1 MNTGTPHPK
10 PGHHRKAGFANSDPA
25 VVIGHFP
32 WYEMVWRNLR
42 GDFKPRSAPQ
52 KGYATFAKEWSTP
65 VDHARIGQR
74 QHAPVVTWLG
84 HVSVLLQ
91 VGGLNVLTDPTLAD
105 FAGPY
110 GRFGAPRMVPA
121 PLRPDM
127 LPPIDVL
134 LISHNHYDHLC
145 DATIAAMVTSGQ
157 RPQIFV
163 PLGLKAWFDARNI
176 PNVTELDWWD
186 HADVTRNQDGKALQ
200 QSIRIHFTPAQH
212 WSRRTP
218 FDTNASL
225 WGGYMVECRAS
236 ATDAWRFLFPGDTGY
251 SADFRAIRK
260 RLGAVD
266 FLALPIGAYLP
277 RDFMKNMHVNP
288 ADAVQLMLDLDAKQ
302 AMGVHW
308 GTFKLTQ
315 ESFDHPPRDLAVALH
330 EHGLAKDR
338 VWLLRHGETR
348 AISTGRTM

>member
-1 MNTGTPHPK
+1 MTTEPLHSTPS
-10 PGHHRKAGFANSDPA
+10 HHRTAGFANSDPG
-25 VVIGHFP
+25 VVIGNFP
-32 WYEMVWRNLR
+32 WYEMVWRSLC
-42 GDFKPRSAPQ
+42 GDFKPLSAPHN
-52 KGYATFAKEWSTP
+52 GYAAFAQEWSVA
-65 VDHARIGQR
+65 VDHARIAQR
-74 QHAPVVTWLG
+74 QLAPVVTWLG

-91 VGGLNVLTDPTLAD
+91 IGGLNLLTDPTLAD
-105 FAGPY
+105 CAGPY

-121 PLRPDM
+121 PLRGSS

-145 DATIAAMVTSGQ
+145 DATIAAMVASGQ
-157 RPQIFV
+157 KPRIFV

-176 PNVTELDWWD
+176 PNVTELDWWED
-186 HADVTRNQDGKALQ
+186 ADITADAHGNALPQ
-200 QSIRIHFTPAQH
+200 PLRIRFTPAQH

-225 WGGYMVECRAS
+225 WGGYMVERNPG

-251 SADFRAIRK
+251 SADFKAIRK

-288 ADAVQLMLDLDAKQ
+288 ADAVQLMLDLDARQ

-308 GTFKLTQ
+308 GTFKLTR
-315 ESFDHPPRDLAVALH
+315 ESFDQPPRDLALALQA
-330 EHGLAKDR
+330 HGLARDR

-348 AISTGRTM
+348 AITV

>member
-1 MNTGTPHPK
+1 MNANTFHAK
-10 PGHHRKAGFANSDPA
+10 PAHHREAGFSNRDPS
-25 VVIGHFP
+25 VVIGDFP
-32 WYEMVWRNLR
+32 WYEMVWRSLR
-42 GDFKPRSAPQ
+42 GDFKPLAAPQ
-52 KGYATFAKEWSTP
+52 KGYAAFAQEWSVP
-65 VDHARIGQR
+65 VDHARIAQR
-74 QHAPVVTWLG
+74 QQAPVVTWLG

-91 VGGLNVLTDPTLAD
+91 LGGLNVLTDPTLAD

-121 PLRPDM
+121 PLRGDK

-145 DATIAAMVTSGQ
+145 DATVAAMVASGQ
-157 RPQIFV
+157 RPRIFV

-176 PNVTELDWWD
+176 ANVTELDWWD
-186 HADVTRNQDGKALQ
+186 HADVTSDIDGNALPQ
-200 QSIRIHFTPAQH
+200 PVRIHFTPAQH

-225 WGGYMVECRAS
+225 WGGYMVEHKPGAS
-236 ATDAWRFLFPGDTGY
+236 DAWRFLFPGDTGY
-251 SADFRAIRK
+251 SADFKAIRE

-277 RDFMKNMHVNP
+277 RDFMKKMHVNP
-288 ADAVQLMLDLDAKQ
+288 VDAVQLMLDLEAKQ

-315 ESFDHPPRDLAVALH
+315 EAFDHPPRDLSVALQ
-330 EHGLAKDR
+330 ERGLLNDS

-348 AISTGRTM
+348 AIGF

>member
-1 MNTGTPHPK
+1 MNSKRPPSA
-10 PGHHRKAGFANSDPA
+10 PSHHRAAGFANSDPG
-25 VVIGHFP
+25 VVIGNFP
-32 WYEMVWRNLR
+32 WYEMVWRSAR
-42 GDFKPRSAPQ
+42 GDFKPQQPPEQ
-52 KGYATFAKEWSTP
+52 GYAAFAKAWSVP
-65 VDHARIGQR
+65 VDHQRIAQR
-74 QHAPVVTWLG
+74 QQAPVVTWLG

-91 VGGLNVLTDPTLAD
+91 LGGLNVLTDPTLAD

-110 GRFGAPRMVPA
+110 GRFGAPRKVPA
-121 PLRPDM
+121 PLRGDQ
-127 LPPIDVL
+127 LPAIDVL

-145 DATIAAMVTSGQ
+145 GATIAAMVRAGQ

-186 HADVTRNQDGKALQ
+186 HADITHSRCGQALPEAL
-200 QSIRIHFTPAQH
+200 RIHLTPAQH

-218 FDTNASL
+218 FDTNATL
-225 WGGYMVECRAS
+225 WGGYMVELRPA

-251 SADFRAIRK
+251 SADFQAIRA

-266 FLALPIGAYLP
+266 FVALPIGAYQP
-277 RDFMKNMHVNP
+277 RDFMKPMHVNP
-288 ADAVQLMLDLDAKQ
+288 ADAVQLLLDLDAKQ

-308 GTFKLTQ
+308 GTFQLTQ
-315 ESFDHPPRDLAVALH
+315 EAFDQPPRDVAIALQ
-330 EHGLAKDR
+330 ERGLPQDR

-348 AISTGRTM
+348 AIV

>member
-1 MNTGTPHPK
+1 MTQKHVHTK
-10 PGHHRKAGFANSDPA
+10 PAHHRKTGFSNRDAS
-25 VVIGHFP
+25 VLIGNFP
-32 WYEMVWRNLR
+32 WYEMVWRSLR
-42 GDFKPRSAPQ
+42 GDFKPLTAPLN
-52 KGYATFAKEWSTP
+52 GYTDFAREWSVA
-65 VDHARIGQR
+65 VDHARLAQR
-74 QHAPVVTWLG
+74 QQAPVVTWLG

-121 PLRPDM
+121 PLRGDR

-145 DATIAAMVTSGQ
+145 DATIAAMVASGQ

-163 PLGLKAWFDARNI
+163 PLGLKSWFDARNI
-176 PNVTELDWWD
+176 PNVTELDWWS
-186 HADVTRNQDGKALQ
+186 HADVMCDQTGQPLPEPVRL
-200 QSIRIHFTPAQH
+200 HFTPAQH

-225 WGGYMVECRAS
+225 WGGYMVEHKPG
-236 ATDAWRFLFPGDTGY
+236 ATDAWRFMFPGDTGY
-251 SADFRAIRK
+251 SSDFKAIRQ

-277 RDFMKNMHVNP
+277 RDFMKKMHVNP

-315 ESFDHPPRDLAVALH
+315 EAFDHPPRDLAAALQA
-330 EHGLAKDR
+330 HGLAQNK

-348 AISTGRTM
+348 AVER

>member
-1 MNTGTPHPK
+1 MARSAR
-10 PGHHRKAGFANSDPA
+10 PGPTRFTNSDPSII
-25 VVIGHFP
+25 IGNFP
-32 WYEMVWRNLR
+32 WYEMVWRSLR
-42 GDFKPRSAPQ
+42 GDFKPLTPPAG
-52 KGYATFAKEWSTP
+52 GYTAFAREWSVA
-65 VDHARIGQR
+65 VDHARIARR
-74 QHAPVVTWLG
+74 QHAPTITWLG
-84 HVSVLLQ
+84 HVSMLLQ
-91 VGGLNVLTDPTLAD
+91 LGGLNVLIDPTLAD

-121 PLRPDM
+121 PLRGDA

-134 LISHNHYDHLC
+134 LITHNHYDHLC
-145 DATIAAMVTSGQ
+145 DATIAAMVASGQ
-157 RPQIFV
+157 TPRILV

-176 PNVTELDWWD
+176 ANVTELGWWD
-186 HADVTRNQDGKALQ
+186 HVDITTDCHGAELRAPVRM
-200 QSIRIHFTPAQH
+200 HFTPAQH

-225 WGGYMVECRAS
+225 WGGYMVERAG
-236 ATDAWRFLFPGDTGY
+236 AGTGTQQAWRFLFPGDTGY
-251 SADFRAIRK
+251 STDFKAIRQ

-288 ADAVQLMLDLDAKQ
+288 GDAVQLMRDLQARQ

-315 ESFDHPPRDLAVALH
+315 EAFDHPPRDLAVALRAR
-330 EHGLAKDR
+330 GITQDK

-348 AISTGRTM
+348 AIPQ